1 MHFST
6 KDILQPIHTTWL
18 PEHIPAAMLRLDK
31 LDPLVSGNKWFK
43 LKYNLEAAAGKPIVT
58 FGGAWSNHIL
68 ATAAAC
74 QMKGLACTGIIRGEK
89 PLILS
94 PTLEQAGRMGMQL
107 VFVSREEYKLLTD
120 TDDLGA
126 DDHMYAV
133 YQLND
138 EIIPRDAYVIPEG
151 GHNALGVKGCSEIL
165 SLADTKDFTHII
177 CSVGT
182 GTTLAGLINS
192 TVEGSENMAE
202 EVLHDLARLVTGD
215 PGHVVQKVI
224 GISALKGAFSLQ
236 AEIESLLISPG
247 PWELLHDFHEG
258 GYGKIS
264 PALIDLMNDFYRQTN
279 IPLDRVY
286 TGKMVLAVKKLIEQ
300 DYFPANSRLLL
311 IHSGGLQGN
320 DSLLPDV
327 LCF

>member
-18 PEHIPAAMLRLDK
+18 PEHIQAAMLRLDQ

-74 QMKGLACTGIIRGEK
+74 KMKGLSCTGIIRGER
-89 PLILS
+89 PMILS
-94 PTLEQAGRMGMQL
+94 TTLEHAGSMGMRL
-107 VFVSREEYKLLTD
+107 VYVSREVYQQLTD
-120 TDDLGA
+120 TDRA
-126 DDHMYAV
+126 DDHMYALH
-133 YQLND
+133 QLD
-138 EIIPRDAYVIPEG
+138 DGIIPPDAYIIPEG

-192 TVEGSENMAE
+192 TVEGSENIAE
-202 EVLHDLARLVTGD
+202 EVLHDLAQLVTGD

-224 GISALKGAFSLQ
+224 GVSALKGAFSLQ
-236 AEIESLLISPG
+236 SQIEDLLISPG

-264 PALIDLMNDFYRQTN
+264 PELIGFMNDFYRQTN

-286 TGKMVLAVKKLIEQ
+286 TGKMVFAVQKLTAKG
-300 DYFPANSRLLL
+300 YFPANSRLLL